1 MGSMFK
7 VMAIS
12 DPHLT
17 SIAGLSDQPDETE
30 Q

>member
-1 MGSMFK
+1 MFK